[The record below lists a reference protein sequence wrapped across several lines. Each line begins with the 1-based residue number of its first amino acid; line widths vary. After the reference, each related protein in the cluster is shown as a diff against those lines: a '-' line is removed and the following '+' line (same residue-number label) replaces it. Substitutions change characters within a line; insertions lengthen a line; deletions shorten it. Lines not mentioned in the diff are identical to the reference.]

1 MKFYKYTGLGND
13 FILIDNTK
21 GKIHM
26 DSQLAKTMCNRYF
39 GIGADGIVL
48 ASASESC
55 DIRMEIY
62 NSDGSI
68 AEMCGNASRCFAK
81 FCYEKNLM
89 HKERFTMETLAG
101 VIEPKLNIECGIVKE
116 VTVDMGLPKFCSK
129 DIPFKIDLDKV
140 VDYPIQVD
148 GIEYLI
154 TSMFMGV
161 PHTVI
166 FTDNIEDE
174 NVIAEG
180 RKIEVSEYFPRKT
193 NVNFVSIINRNE
205 IKLRTWERAAGYT
218 LACGTGSC
226 AAVVAGIECNKLNN
240 KVKVHL
246 RGGDL
251 TIEWD
256 KVEHVK
262 MTGEAKEVFNG
273 EYEENSI

>member
-13 FILIDNTK
+13 FVLINNLK
-21 GKIHM
+21 GNIHI
-26 DSQLAKTMCNRYF
+26 DSRLAKSMCDRYF

-48 ASASESC
+48 ASTSESC

-81 FCYEKNLM
+81 FCYEKNLVN
-89 HKERFTMETLAG
+89 KESFTVETLAG
-101 VIEPKLNIECGIVKE
+101 TIAPKLNIEDGIVKE
-116 VTVDMGLPKFCSK
+116 VTVDMGLPKFGSK
-129 DIPFKIDLDKV
+129 DIPFKINLDKV

-148 GIEYLI
+148 GKEYLI

-161 PHTVI
+161 PHTVV

-174 NVIAEG
+174 KVIAEG
-180 RKIEVSEYFPRKT
+180 RKIEISEYFPRKT

-205 IKLRTWERAAGYT
+205 IILRTWERGAGYT
-218 LACGTGSC
+218 MACGTGSC
-226 AAVVAGIECNKLNN
+226 AAVVAGITRGKLDN

-251 TIEWD
+251 TVEWNEG
-256 KVEHVK
+256 EHVQ
-262 MTGEAKEVFNG
+262 MTGEAKEVFIG
-273 EYEENSI
+273 EYEI

>member
-13 FILIDNTK
+13 FILLDNTK

-26 DSQLAKTMCNRYF
+26 DSRLAKTMCSRYF
-39 GIGADGIVL
+39 GIGADGVVL
-48 ASASESC
+48 ASASGSC

-62 NSDGSI
+62 NSDGSM

-81 FCYEKNLM
+81 FCFEKNLIC
-89 HKERFTMETLAG
+89 KESFTVETLAG
-101 VIEPKLNIECGIVKE
+101 VIEPKLNIEGDIVKE
-116 VTVDMGLPKFCSK
+116 VTVDMGLPKFNSK
-129 DIPFKIDLDKV
+129 EIPFRVDLDKI

-148 GIEYLI
+148 GKEYLI
-154 TSMFMGV
+154 TSMFIGV

-180 RKIEVSEYFPRKT
+180 SKIETSEYFPRKT
-193 NVNFVSIINRNE
+193 NVNFVSIVNRNE
-205 IKLRTWERAAGYT
+205 IILRTWERGAGYT

-226 AAVVAGIECNKLNN
+226 AAVVAGIAGNKLNN

-251 TIEWD
+251 TIEWNED
-256 KVEHVK
+256 EHVK
-262 MTGEAKEVFNG
+262 MTGEAREVFTG